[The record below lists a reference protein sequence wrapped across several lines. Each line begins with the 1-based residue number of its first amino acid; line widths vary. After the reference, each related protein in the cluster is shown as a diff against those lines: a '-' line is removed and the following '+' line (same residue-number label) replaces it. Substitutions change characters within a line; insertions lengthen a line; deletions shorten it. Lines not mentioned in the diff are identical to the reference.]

1 MTRTCLV
8 LTLGL
13 ATTLAAR
20 GEIQQTFRTATNLVS
35 VPATVIGRGDVLIH
49 GLTMGDFEIYEDGK
63 PQKLTLFT
71 EGAPGPEIPLHL
83 GLLLDTSE
91 SMDKNLTAA
100 TAAAI
105 RFVNALE
112 EAVDTTFVDFSS
124 EVRVSRFAPA
134 SYPHLFERVRDNKAT
149 GSTALYDALAL
160 YLSVAQEQ
168 DGQKVLLLYSDGL
181 DSTSSTGYGN
191 VVEMLR
197 RNNVMVYSIGYV
209 ENLGSNRAY
218 GQVRLNDMAR
228 QTGGEAFYP
237 LGREELDKAYARI
250 LDEIKSR
257 YTLGYISTNPSA
269 DGKWRKLEV
278 RATAPSAKGAKVRT
292 RPGYFAPLR

>member
-8 LTLGL
+8 LALGL
-13 ATTLAAR
+13 ASTLAAR
-20 GEIQQTFRTATNLVS
+20 GESQQTFRTATNLVS
-35 VPATVIGRGDVLIH
+35 VPATVLGRGDVRIH
-49 GLTMGDFEIYEDGK
+49 GLTMGDFEVLEDGK
-63 PQKLTLFT
+63 PQTLTLFT

-91 SMDKNLTAA
+91 SMDKNLAEA
-100 TAAAI
+100 TSAVI
-105 RFVNALE
+105 RFVNALD
-112 EAVDTTFVDFSS
+112 EAVDTTFVDFST

-134 SYPHLFERVRDNKAT
+134 SYPHLFERVRDNKAE

-160 YLSVAQEQ
+160 YLQAAEQQ

-181 DSTSSTGYGN
+181 DSTSSTGYGKLI
-191 VVEMLR
+191 EMLR
-197 RNNVMVYSIGYV
+197 RNNVLVYAIGYV
-209 ENLGSNRAY
+209 ENLGSSRVI

-237 LGREELDKAYARI
+237 LGREDLDKVYARI

-278 RATAPSAKGAKVRT
+278 RATATIAKGAKVRT
-292 RPGYFAPLR
+292 RPGYFAPVR